1 VHHAPRALV
10 TFGLVAAVG
19 LGLGATTACNRDDA
33 AARRATKKTAYV
45 VERVVPI
52 GKLVGEASDDGSI
65 QKREMPG
72 DVVPDDGV
80 TSVDDLRCLVAA
92 TDIPAGAVVRRSMFV
107 EPSKLGLERG
117 LTLGTGPTGCG

>member
-1 VHHAPRALV
+1 MV
-10 TFGLVAAVG
+10 TFGLVATVG

-33 AARRATKKTAYV
+33 GARRATRKTAYV
-45 VERVVPI
+45 VERVLPI
-52 GKLVGEASDDGSI
+52 GKLVAEASDDGSI

-117 LTLGTGPTGCG
+117 LTLGTGPTGCD